1 MKTRKKITLIA
12 AFLMG
17 IASWLG
23 AEESKPV
30 DQTQVDS
37 KTTVSKTA
45 IKLATKQSVTVKGES
60 SKASENQIAAASA
73 TDAPK
78 KKELYGNMPEDLE
91 PYGKFVKEPYKK
103 YWVPSD
109 SEVTFWGPGREK
121 PELAV
126 DKVNI
131 ALLAPMERSN
141 ESYMG
146 KSMYN
151 GTKMAIDEANDKGGY
166 QGKPFNLVS
175 RNDTG
180 LWGASA
186 NEIVDFTY
194 EDKCL
199 AVIGTVDG
207 ANTHIAIRVALRT
220 EIPIMNVS
228 DLDPTLMETKIPWV
242 FRIVPDD
249 RQMIY
254 TISYYVYKQLG
265 LNKVAILRA
274 NNRYGRFGVAR
285 FKKASILFQKPTP
298 IEVNYEINYGQVN
311 LDFVTQMDR
320 LKEAQ
325 PDGIVLWADAEPAGL
340 LVKRMREL
348 GMNIPIIA
356 CERVINPLFLEAAG
370 PAAEGVVATSPYNP
384 TDPNPKYQEF
394 KTKYKALYGE
404 EPDTYAAHSYDGTW
418 MIIEAIQKAGL
429 NRYKIRD
436 ELAEMNHWKGVTGE
450 VDFDQVY
457 TNRRP
462 VCVATVQNGRF
473 VYGVPKVD
481 RLF

>member
-1 MKTRKKITLIA
+1 MKNKREIILIM
-12 AFLMG
+12 AFLVG
-17 IASWLG
+17 IGSWLG

-30 DQTQVDS
+30 DQT
-37 KTTVSKTA
+37 TVSKKVA
-45 IKLATKQSVTVKGES
+45 KPATKKSVAVKSDS
-60 SKASENQIAAASA
+60 SQGAENQVAAASSVE
-73 TDAPK
+73 APK
-78 KKELYGNMPEDLE
+78 KKELYGNMPEELE

-109 SEVTFWGPGREK
+109 SAVTFWGPGREK
-121 PELAV
+121 PEPEV
-126 DKVNI
+126 DKVKI
-131 ALLAPMERSN
+131 GLLAPMERSN

-151 GTKMAIDEANDKGGY
+151 GTKMAIDEASAAGGY
-166 QGKPFNLVS
+166 KGKPFELVFK
-175 RNDTG
+175 NDTG

-186 NEIVDFTY
+186 NEIIDFTY
-194 EDKCL
+194 EDKCW

-220 EIPIMNVS
+220 DIPMMAVS
-228 DLDPTLMETKIPWV
+228 DLDPTLMETRIPWV
-242 FRIVPDD
+242 FRNVPDD

-285 FKKASILFQKPTP
+285 FKKASILFQKPAP

-311 LDFVTQMDR
+311 MDFLTQMNR
-320 LKEAQ
+320 LKEAH

-340 LVKRMREL
+340 LVKKLREM
-348 GMNIPIIA
+348 GMNIPIVA

-370 PAAEGVVATSPYNP
+370 SSAEGVVATSPYDP
-384 TDPNPKYQEF
+384 ESPNPQYQEF
-394 KTKYKALYGE
+394 KAKYKALFGE
-404 EPDTYAAHSYDGTW
+404 EPDTYAAHSYDGTR
-418 MIIEAIQKAGL
+418 MVIEAIQKAGL

-462 VCVATVQNGRF
+462 VVVATVQNGHF
-473 VYGVPKVD
+473 VYGIPKVD
-481 RLF
+481 RIF